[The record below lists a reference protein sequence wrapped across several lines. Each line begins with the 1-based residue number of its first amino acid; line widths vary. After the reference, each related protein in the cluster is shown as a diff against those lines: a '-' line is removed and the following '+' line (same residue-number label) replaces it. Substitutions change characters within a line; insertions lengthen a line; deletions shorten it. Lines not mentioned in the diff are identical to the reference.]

1 MIGTRLRHLRIAKG
15 LTQKELAAPTYSAAY
30 VSTIEAGRRAPSRRA
45 LEHFATKLGVG
56 VEELATGRPPDLEAR
71 LAVELQDARIALSDG
86 RLEEADGVLR
96 NVARRA
102 KRYGLRWLE
111 GKAEEARGLWLERSG
126 RPDEAL
132 QQFQKAEE
140 LLRPL
145 GPIASV
151 DAVAGKARNFQALGE
166 VRYAIHLLESL
177 LGEIEREGLSD
188 PAALARLHASLVDA
202 YLDAGL
208 HKRAAESASELER
221 LAPRLT
227 DPLRIAQMNLHV
239 AHLYLVQGKV
249 DQALRS
255 LQRSEDAYAQLDL
268 RTETAY
274 AQLARGFVLSRE
286 GRFRDA
292 REQLEQAIS
301 VFEATADDKD
311 LARTVNE
318 LARVE
323 RLEGNIE
330 RASALLARS
339 IAVIGDSDMPILAW
353 ARRELGLALLE
364 QDPSAAEQELRR
376 AIDLFERSGQPD
388 ELAATYRALGDLLKA
403 RGEVEASGE
412 AYRTGILAIEPRL

>member
-1 MIGTRLRHLRIAKG
+1 MPCGTSPGERSDTACGGSRARRRRREACG
-15 LTQKELAAPTYSAAY
+15 WSAA
-30 VSTIEAGRRAPSRRA
+30 
-45 LEHFATKLGVG
+45 
-56 VEELATGRPPDLEAR
+56 
-71 LAVELQDARIALSDG
+71 SDP
-86 RLEEADGVLR
+86 V
-96 NVARRA
+96 
-102 KRYGLRWLE
+102 
-111 GKAEEARGLWLERSG
+111 
-126 RPDEAL
+126 EAL

-140 LLRPL
+140 LLQPL
-145 GPIASV
+145 GPVARV
-151 DAVAGKARNFQALGE
+151 DAVAGKARNHQALGD

-177 LGEIEREGLSD
+177 LDEIEREDLYD

-208 HKRAAESASELER
+208 HTRAAESASELER

-286 GRFRDA
+286 GRLRDA
-292 REQLEQAIS
+292 REQLEQAIA

-311 LARTVNE
+311 LARTLNE

-323 RLEGNIE
+323 RLEGNVE
-330 RASALLARS
+330 QASALLARS
-339 IAVIGDSDMPILAW
+339 IAVIGESDMPILAW
-353 ARRELGLALLE
+353 AHREHGLTVLE
-364 QDPSAAEQELRR
+364 QDPPGAERDLRR
-376 AIDLFERSGQPD
+376 AIELFERSGQPG
-388 ELAATYRALGDLLKA
+388 ELAATYRALGDLLRA
-403 RGEVEASGE
+403 RGEVEASCD
-412 AYRTGILAIEPRL
+412 AYRTGILAIEPQL